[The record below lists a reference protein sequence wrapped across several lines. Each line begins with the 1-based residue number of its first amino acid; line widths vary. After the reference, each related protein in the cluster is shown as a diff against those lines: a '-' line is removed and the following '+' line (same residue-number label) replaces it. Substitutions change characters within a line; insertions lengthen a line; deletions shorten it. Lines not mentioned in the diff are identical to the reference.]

1 MQVGPAATLNRE
13 LSAGAAQSVQF
24 ANLPFQPALTNQS
37 ADRPGNKATAVDCR
51 PDFNGRPSLPALIEG
66 SIPLPGL
73 ALLRSKSYLA
83 QLYDGRHL
91 SARQIA
97 RLTEVSRSTAFAAL
111 KRCNIPKNGRNRT
124 HPGQL
129 PFGYDYQNYR
139 LVKNQ
144 AEQGVIRLIR
154 QGRAG
159 GLSLRQIAGQ
169 LNQRLILSKDGGSW
183 QANTVRLILARA

>member
-1 MQVGPAATLNRE
+1 MSPVDSVPSPQV
-13 LSAGAAQSVQF
+13 AQH
-24 ANLPFQPALTNQS
+24 TTG
-37 ADRPGNKATAVDCR
+37 RPG
-51 PDFNGRPSLPALIEG
+51 LPALIEG

-73 ALLRSKSYLA
+73 TQLRSKSYLA
-83 QLYDGRHL
+83 QLYRGRHL

-97 RLTEVSRSTAFAAL
+97 RLTKTNRSVVLAAL
-111 KRCNIPKNGRNRT
+111 RKCGISKNGHNRT

-144 AEQGVIRLIR
+144 AEQNVIRLM
-154 QGRAG
+154 GRAWAE

-169 LNQRLILSKDGGSW
+169 LNASLVPSKSSGTW

>member
-1 MQVGPAATLNRE
+1 MV
-13 LSAGAAQSVQF
+13 LSIGSQFDSVSSPRTEQY
-24 ANLPFQPALTNQS
+24 A
-37 ADRPGNKATAVDCR
+37 
-51 PDFNGRPSLPALIEG
+51 NGRPGFPALIEG
-66 SIPLPGL
+66 TIPLPGL

-83 QLYDGRHL
+83 QLYAGRHL

-97 RLTEVSRSTAFAAL
+97 RLTEVSRSTALAAL
-111 KRCNIPKNGRNRT
+111 SRCGIPKNGHNCT

-129 PFGYDYQNYR
+129 PFGYDYQNYS

-144 AEQGVIRLIR
+144 AEQGVIRLMQ

-169 LNQRLILSKDGGSW
+169 LNQRMVPSKDGGTW

>member
-1 MQVGPAATLNRE
+1 M
-13 LSAGAAQSVQF
+13 
-24 ANLPFQPALTNQS
+24 
-37 ADRPGNKATAVDCR
+37 
-51 PDFNGRPSLPALIEG
+51 
-66 SIPLPGL
+66 
-73 ALLRSKSYLA
+73 RSKSYLA
-83 QLYDGRHL
+83 QLYAGRHL

-97 RLTEVSRSTAFAAL
+97 RLTEVSRSTALAAL
-111 KRCNIPKNGRNRT
+111 KRCGIPKNGRNRT

-129 PFGYDYQNYR
+129 PFGYDYQDYR

-144 AEQGVIRLIR
+144 AEQGVIRLMR

-169 LNQRLILSKDGGSW
+169 LNERLIPSKDGGTW

>member
-1 MQVGPAATLNRE
+1 MAPPAT
-13 LSAGAAQSVQF
+13 G
-24 ANLPFQPALTNQS
+24 
-37 ADRPGNKATAVDCR
+37 RPGA
-51 PDFNGRPSLPALIEG
+51 PALIEG
-66 SIPLPGL
+66 TIPLPGL
-73 ALLRSKSYLA
+73 TQLRSKSYLG
-83 QLYDGRHL
+83 QLYAKRHL

-97 RLTEVSRSTAFAAL
+97 RLSDVSRSTAFAAL
-111 KRCNIPKNGRNRT
+111 KRCGIPKDGRNRT

-144 AEQGVIRLIR
+144 AEQNVIRLM
-154 QGRAG
+154 GRAWAE

-169 LNQRLILSKDGGSW
+169 LNERLVPSKDGGTW

>member
-1 MQVGPAATLNRE
+1 M
-13 LSAGAAQSVQF
+13 AQQ
-24 ANLPFQPALTNQS
+24 TTR
-37 ADRPGNKATAVDCR
+37 RPGA
-51 PDFNGRPSLPALIEG
+51 PALIEG
-66 SIPLPGL
+66 TIPLPGL
-73 ALLRSKSYLA
+73 AQLQSKSYLA
-83 QLYDGRHL
+83 HLYRGRHL

-97 RLTEVSRSTAFAAL
+97 RLTEVSRSTALAAL
-111 KRCNIPKNGRNRT
+111 KRCGIPKNGHNRT

-144 AEQGVIRLIR
+144 AEQGVIRLMGR
-154 QGRAG
+154 ARAG

-169 LNQRLILSKDGGSW
+169 LNERLIPNKDGGTW